1 MLWLFGGNAN
11 NGSICSLSA
20 SNANNVFSNANSNI
34 GAQLTFKTRFLTIPQ
49 TLPLKHRE
57 AENKERQTVLVGILE
72 GSGRNKSNKKNE
84 ENRTYIRTDLLDGE
98 SYCSGKGSGSR

>member
-34 GAQLTFKTRFLTIPQ
+34 GAQLTLKHDSETPQ
-49 TLPLKHRE
+49 TLPLYSSE
-57 AENKERQTVLVGILE
+57 AKNEERQAVLVGLLE
-72 GSGRNKSNKKNE
+72 GSGRRKSK
-84 ENRTYIRTDLLDGE
+84 
-98 SYCSGKGSGSR
+98 

>member
-34 GAQLTFKTRFLTIPQ
+34 GAQLTFKHDFEISQ
-49 TLPLKHRE
+49 TLPLKIRE
-57 AENKERQTVLVGILE
+57 AKNKERQTVLVGILE
-72 GSGRNKSNKKNE
+72 DSGRRKSKKTNE
-84 ENRTYIRTDLLDGE
+84 ENRTYLRTDLLDRK
-98 SYCSGKGSGSR
+98 SYCSSKKRSSW